1 MENKTRAGFDGVG
14 RLVANWLQAIFVV
27 IVGFLFVWLIG
38 FFVPAPLL
46 FATSLFLF
54 ITCAVEQL
62 SLIHI

>member
-38 FFVPAPLL
+38 FFVPAIERAPCYYRS
-46 FATSLFLF
+46 SLH
-54 ITCAVEQL
+54 ANSVP
-62 SLIHI
+62 